1 MKDQVMTPYRETDLK
16 LQAFETSALYKCEG
30 KSHASAFFTRHLP
43 AGTENWPE
51 SSGIEKAATL

>member
-1 MKDQVMTPYRETDLK
+1 MTPYRGTDLK

-30 KSHASAFFTRHLP
+30 KSHASALFTRHLP

-51 SSGIEKAATL
+51 SSGIEKTATL